1 MKRIVLGIG
10 VATFAL
16 SLTACGE
23 NQPETNIA
31 PEETNAVSNL
41 EVQPEA
47 SPAGNVTLEETATDL
62 GEPEPASAEPAPAKP
77 ASAPPKPKLEQTPA
91 KRAAT
96 PAAETKTADPTCAP
110 EHRAAGHC

>member
-10 VATFAL
+10 VATYAL

-31 PEETNAVSNL
+31 AEETNAVSNL
-41 EVQPEA
+41 EAPPEA
-47 SPAGNVTLEETATDL
+47 SPAGNVTLEEIATDL
-62 GEPEPASAEPAPAKP
+62 VEPEPASAEPAPAKR

-96 PAAETKTADPTCAP
+96 PAAETKTAHPACAP